1 MYFKSQKNKFTDN
14 KEPTDI
20 LKGLVTYSS
29 KFSFTKVDVMQ
40 FFQQVNDRWEF
51 VRYNSH
57 LVM

>member
-1 MYFKSQKNKFTDN
+1 MYFQSQNNKFTDN

-20 LKGLVTYSS
+20 LKGLVAYSS
-29 KFSFTKVDVMQ
+29 KFRFTKVDVMQ
-40 FFQQVNDRWEF
+40 VFQQVNDMWEF